1 LVISFRDT
9 AKGSST
15 AGDWIAWVGR
25 FEDLLHGREG
35 QYRIRLGDNQHAWD
49 CAYPGVESLPD
60 GTLLATTYGHWD
72 AGKPPYILSVRFTL
86 DEIDR
91 RIPAQ
96 P

>member
-1 LVISFRDT
+1 
-9 AKGSST
+9 
-15 AGDWIAWVGR
+15 
-25 FEDLLHGREG
+25 
-35 QYRIRLGDNQHAWD
+35 
-49 CAYPGVESLPD
+49 VESLPD